1 MTKLNESKATS
12 FYLIL
17 SYFILF
23 YFFSFLFFSFHFILF
38 YEVEKEG

>member
-17 SYFILF
+17 SYFI
-23 YFFSFLFFSFHFILF
+23 SFLFFSFLFISFYFIL
-38 YEVEKEG
+38 